1 MTLYFVCV
9 GLSLRSCWLLFL
21 QVDYLMV
28 TVSDMAR
35 SIRFYRDTL
44 GLSLK
49 FESPQWSEFQTGSTT
64 LALHGGGKPRSE
76 QLGEGM
82 TAGTCSMGFNADN
95 LDKVFEELKS
105 KGVVFVMP
113 PTLRKDEGIRL
124 SVCLDPDGLPIS
136 IAESLRK

>member
-1 MTLYFVCV
+1 
-9 GLSLRSCWLLFL
+9 
-21 QVDYLMV
+21 MV
-28 TVSDMAR
+28 TVSDMTR

-44 GLSLK
+44 GLTLK
-49 FESPQWSEFQTGSTT
+49 FESPEWSEFQTGTTT

-76 QLGEGM
+76 GMHELGEGM
-82 TAGTCSMGFNADN
+82 TAGTCSVGFNADN
-95 LDKVFEELKS
+95 LDSVYEELKL

-136 IAESLRK
+136 IAASLRK

>member
-1 MTLYFVCV
+1 MF
-9 GLSLRSCWLLFL
+9 R

-28 TVSDMAR
+28 IVSDMAR

-49 FESPQWSEFQTGSTT
+49 FESPEWSEFQTGTTT
-64 LALHGGGKPRSE
+64 LALHGGGEPRSE
-76 QLGEGM
+76 GFREPGEGM

-95 LDKVFEELKS
+95 LDSVYEELKS

-113 PTLRKDEGIRL
+113 PTLKKDEGIRL